1 MRQVPFV
8 AALATLIAAPL
19 AAMVPASAPAL
30 AQGMAPAQPSP
41 PAGAPPQSANAPPAA
56 APEVSTPAP
65 QASPNDI
72 DGETMFAT
80 SCGWCHQQ
88 GGRAAG
94 RGPKLAGDKH
104 SDEYLIDRIKH
115 GKGGAMPAFG
125 RVFSD
130 GQIIAILAYIRSLD
144 DSGG

>member
-1 MRQVPFV
+1 M
-8 AALATLIAAPL
+8 ALTDTLVKQIKHT
-19 AAMVPASAPAL
+19 
-30 AQGMAPAQPSP
+30 
-41 PAGAPPQSANAPPAA
+41 GAP
-56 APEVSTPAP
+56 
-65 QASPNDI
+65 
-72 DGETMFAT
+72 
-80 SCGWCHQQ
+80 
-88 GGRAAG
+88 
-94 RGPKLAGDKH
+94 AGDKH

>member
-1 MRQVPFV
+1 MMRQAPFV
-8 AALATLIAAPL
+8 AALAAIIAAPL
-19 AAMVPASAPAL
+19 IATAPASAPAH
-30 AQGMAPAQPSP
+30 AQDTAPPAPPSAPAPAEAPS
-41 PAGAPPQSANAPPAA
+41 QSANAPPAA
-56 APEVSTPAP
+56 P
-65 QASPNDI
+65 QASPSDI